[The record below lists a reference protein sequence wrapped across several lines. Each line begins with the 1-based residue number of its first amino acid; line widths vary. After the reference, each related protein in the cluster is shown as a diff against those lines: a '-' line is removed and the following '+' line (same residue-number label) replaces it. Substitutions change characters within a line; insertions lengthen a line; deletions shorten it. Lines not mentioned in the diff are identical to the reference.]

1 MVLSLYDIALAK
13 CLQLSARITDVGE
26 IPYPLIKPVLR
37 RFNAKQL
44 SQIELN
50 SPLLTPDS
58 DELWAQLIERDFS
71 ERPQLKRNLKVDGN
85 DGYMPN
91 KLLYKRYCDER
102 ELLRAS
108 SAQRLR
114 KMTQKLQKEKLKNSI
129 VPIQGI
135 IREPVIR
142 RHTGMGSLPQVYLK
156 YGKKSIM
163 GKAMKDMQHR
173 QLMFGKPQRKDPYE
187 VFHNRKREVRVH
199 AVPRLPGF
207 QKEGM
212 GIYSQKPV
220 LERGERLSL
229 KVGEKSGSDSPE
241 KRGEHHQE
249 QSQPPSDVTSPFKR
263 KPTSIFLSSKR
274 MCKAPRIP
282 PERERK
288 REIQR
293 VIEPPRTVK
302 AVRSSLF
309 H

>member
-13 CLQLSARITDVGE
+13 CLQLSARITDVGD

-44 SQIELN
+44 CQVELN
-50 SPLLTPDS
+50 SPLLTPES
-58 DELWAQLIERDFS
+58 DELWAQLIERDFPD
-71 ERPQLKRNLKVDGN
+71 RPQLKRNLKLDGN
-85 DGYMPN
+85 DGEMPN

-142 RHTGMGSLPQVYLK
+142 RHTSMGSLPQVYLK

-187 VFHNRKREVRVH
+187 VFHNRKREVRVP
-199 AVPRLPGF
+199 AGPRLPGF
-207 QKEGM
+207 QKDGM

-220 LERGERLSL
+220 VEKGERSNA
-229 KVGEKSGSDSPE
+229 KSGEKTGSDSPKQKE
-241 KRGEHHQE
+241 SHTQE
-249 QSQPPSDVTSPFKR
+249 RNQAQGGVISPVKR
-263 KPTSIFLSSKR
+263 KSTSIFLSSKR

-293 VIEPPRTVK
+293 VIAPPSTVK